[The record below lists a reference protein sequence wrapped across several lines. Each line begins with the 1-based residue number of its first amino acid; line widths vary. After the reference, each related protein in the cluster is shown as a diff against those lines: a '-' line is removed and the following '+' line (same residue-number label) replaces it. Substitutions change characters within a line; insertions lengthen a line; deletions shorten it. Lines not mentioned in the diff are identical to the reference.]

1 MKRNLFVSVKD
12 NVRDCLQNNKI
23 KFFTLM
29 FILFVALVTGIIVAI
44 KCYSNASI
52 ADLSHYGLVSLEGG
66 AITSSFFSR
75 LLSLILVMAL
85 LLVFSLTKF
94 CLPLAY
100 LVLAYRTYLLGLNLT
115 LMFILYGFP
124 GIILSFLIA
133 LPCQLICLFV
143 LSVYYI
149 FLCDSL
155 NGPCCVSRLN
165 MRYRFKCFLFTL
177 AVLFAIC
184 LVESLLIIIFN
195 GQVILVL

>member
-12 NVRDCLQNNKI
+12 NLRDCLQNNKI
-23 KFFTLM
+23 KFFTLV

-44 KCYSNASI
+44 KCYSNATI

-75 LLSLILVMAL
+75 LLSLVLVMAL

-124 GIILSFLIA
+124 GIILSFDCFA
-133 LPCQLICLFV
+133 LSTDLSICFVCLLYLFMRQFEWP
-143 LSVYYI
+143 L
-149 FLCDSL
+149 LC
-155 NGPCCVSRLN
+155 
-165 MRYRFKCFLFTL
+165 
-177 AVLFAIC
+177 
-184 LVESLLIIIFN
+184 E
-195 GQVILVL
+195 